1 MKSPTPPPPN
11 SQRTLA
17 KNAKEAQ
24 WDGIPLDLTGR
35 RFGKLTAISLAA
47 SQRRIHWTCRCDCG
61 SELEARSSH
70 LTSGH
75 TKSCGCLRKTH
86 FTFEDGT
93 VKSLDDIAKDCGLK
107 RATVHARYRR
117 NNSIS
122 YDDLTA
128 PSRKQ

>member
-1 MKSPTPPPPN
+1 MTSLTSSSHN
-11 SQRTLA
+11 SFA

-24 WDGIPLDLTGR
+24 WGNIPLDLTGQ
-35 RFGKLTAISLAA
+35 RFGKLTAISLAIPEG
-47 SQRRIHWTCRCDCG
+47 RTHWTCQCDCG
-61 SELEARSSH
+61 NELEVRSSH

-107 RATVHARYRR
+107 RATVHARYRK